1 MPNSINFSQLLSYFC
16 DPSLHNSSFNIPSE
30 QNNMYNKLYD
40 HFLIIKAIINDN
52 RQDCDEKMKTHES
65 KLDKNMAIFKN
76 MMV

>member
-1 MPNSINFSQLLSYFC
+1 
-16 DPSLHNSSFNIPSE
+16 
-30 QNNMYNKLYD
+30 MYNKLYD
-40 HFLIIKAIINDN
+40 HFLIIKAIIDDN